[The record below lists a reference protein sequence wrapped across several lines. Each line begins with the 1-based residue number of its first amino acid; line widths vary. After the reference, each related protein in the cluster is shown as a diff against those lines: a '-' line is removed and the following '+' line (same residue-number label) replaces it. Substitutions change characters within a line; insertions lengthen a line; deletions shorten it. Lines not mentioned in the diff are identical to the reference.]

1 MKKDTL
7 LIQATLGD
15 FVEAARAAFMPKE
28 QMQEEVL
35 NNIAT
40 NLTDLAVFLGVSQP
54 TLAKLKRE
62 GYLENSTIQMSER
75 SVVYDIEKARKGL
88 SAYNRSKRPNSWQ

>member
-54 TLAKLKRE
+54 TLAKVKRE

>member
-40 NLTDLAVFLGVSQP
+40 NLTDLAMFLGVSQP
-54 TLAKLKRE
+54 TLAKVKRE